1 MTSKSSNSNNVVVTS
16 PSGPTLEEQRRRFKS
31 TQLKL
36 QMLSRK
42 TEDIQIDDYIK
53 KLTLD
58 NTFISRKTDSKSV
71 APKVKESSFPTCD
84 ARISTKNQPHHW
96 GPVSNHSS
104 DVFSTESGF
113 ENSSHLLDLPEVGYL
128 NPTSSVSSVNSFTK
142 PTWLRNLSSLP
153 AIYGEAIRAAT
164 TSHGLDSSV
173 IYEIFRS
180 SNLNTEVLYHIW
192 SLTSCTQPGWFT
204 PTELVTALALI
215 GLAQR
220 RQWEFRSNSVSEA
233 ITIQSLYAQI
243 YPPVPV
249 IRIPNTKRQFNSP
262 DGSVSQET
270 AVNGLWNSVA
280 SDFSKFPFQPPVVAF
295 STFLDHSDTND
306 TLRNQLSQTLVNSTG
321 LQNLDPKT
329 SDHSVHFTSSGPLA
343 THDPEWSDFTSFT
356 STPVEPSDDNNLKG
370 VGEVVVL
377 NGQATPVTS
386 AYSSLLDEEF
396 GDFQTSHSNGCCYL
410 KQSKTVLNGLDSVD
424 LKCEVNSSESLREQ
438 WLFCLTECLK
448 VFNESL
454 SVLSSLDTIKD
465 RIEFAESEEGANF
478 LLDITEIYLMARR
491 INLSARKYSVL
502 NPSMQQEFSDIEN
515 LFHELSSF
523 AVTSALKS
531 KTDQALKSLSVSE
544 SENIIQDFMNTSALS
559 YCGICLSP
567 INPLDG
573 QCINDRVNESTTSP
587 SIPSPPHRQAIH
599 HLAHIN
605 LAGCY
610 YHISCANF
618 WMNRV
623 DLCLPALKLPSISL
637 R

>member
-1 MTSKSSNSNNVVVTS
+1 
-16 PSGPTLEEQRRRFKS
+16 
-31 TQLKL
+31 
-36 QMLSRK
+36 MLSRK

-58 NTFISRKTDSKSV
+58 NTFIARKTDSKSV

-192 SLTSCTQPGWFT
+192 SLTS
-204 PTELVTALALI
+204 LTALALI

-410 KQSKTVLNGLDSVD
+410 KQSVEASDAFHHPNSSSSSLSSNITILNSPTKKTVLNGLDSVD

-531 KTDQALKSLSVSE
+531 KTDQAL
-544 SENIIQDFMNTSALS
+544 
-559 YCGICLSP
+559 
-567 INPLDG
+567 
-573 QCINDRVNESTTSP
+573 
-587 SIPSPPHRQAIH
+587 
-599 HLAHIN
+599 
-605 LAGCY
+605 
-610 YHISCANF
+610 
-618 WMNRV
+618 NRFQYQKV
-623 DLCLPALKLPSISL
+623 RI
-637 R
+637 